1 MGSLTERFA
10 SLSVTVVPETSHFCM
25 GLSRTPPH
33 DELPLWARRR
43 PSLVDGPNSRTASDQ
58 LPCNLP
64 RRTVRSVESRH
75 SPARRMSNGPTSQ
88 PISNET
94 AMIPV
99 AASSGAA
106 LCLSSGA
113 RLCVLIGCLFHLKEA
128 RYRGR
133 IGERED
139 LGRPIP
145 ADAVRAIDPV
155 VQVSE
160 ARP

>member
-1 MGSLTERFA
+1 
-10 SLSVTVVPETSHFCM
+10 
-25 GLSRTPPH
+25 
-33 DELPLWARRR
+33 
-43 PSLVDGPNSRTASDQ
+43 
-58 LPCNLP
+58 
-64 RRTVRSVESRH
+64 
-75 SPARRMSNGPTSQ
+75 MSNGPTSQ
-88 PISNET
+88 PISGET

-99 AASSGAA
+99 ASSSGAA
-106 LCLSSGA
+106 LCLLSGA

-133 IGERED
+133 IGPPAKPVSGESAMLPVASSSGAPLCLVSGARLCVLIGCLFQLKEARNRGRIGEREV

-160 ARP
+160 AG

>member
-1 MGSLTERFA
+1 M
-10 SLSVTVVPETSHFCM
+10 
-25 GLSRTPPH
+25 
-33 DELPLWARRR
+33 
-43 PSLVDGPNSRTASDQ
+43 DGPNSRTASDQ